1 MDNGTG
7 LQLLGVLFD
16 GLEYILP
23 PLVAILSVY
32 GYAAI
37 KRYYRWFDRR
47 AAWLQQLFVVA
58 TAGIIT
64 HVTATLNIVL
74 PTDLALFSD
83 PEISTLLS
91 AAMAYGIYEGR
102 KRTGNLE

>member
-1 MDNGTG
+1 M
-7 LQLLGVLFD
+7 F
-16 GLEYILP
+16 
-23 PLVAILSVY
+23 
-32 GYAAI
+32 
-37 KRYYRWFDRR
+37 
-47 AAWLQQLFVVA
+47 
-58 TAGIIT
+58 
-64 HVTATLNIVL
+64 TATLNIVL